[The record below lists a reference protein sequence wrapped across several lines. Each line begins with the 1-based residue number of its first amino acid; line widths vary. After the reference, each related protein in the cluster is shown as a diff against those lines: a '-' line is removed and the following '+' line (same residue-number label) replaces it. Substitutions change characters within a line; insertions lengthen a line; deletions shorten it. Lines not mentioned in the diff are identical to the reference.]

1 MAGRP
6 NLRKTPSHRSEG
18 VFQLLVPATAVA
30 TAAPGEALVRSVR
43 SKVSAG
49 TFLLALGLIIAGCG
63 GGGTGSKELV
73 VGDIGWDENIAVA
86 NLTKVLLEEEIGY
99 ENVELRTLDVASL
112 YRGVGDGELDA
123 FQDVWLP
130 AHADYVAGIEE
141 NAELLDSWF
150 EGTTRFG
157 LGAPSYMN
165 ITSIDQINGT
175 GAEHIFGIEPG
186 AVSMSK
192 IPEEVAPTYGLEQKL
207 VEASTPGMLDEVENR
222 YDSGDDFV
230 FIAWSPHW
238 MNQRYDFDYL
248 DDPLDAFED
257 VDDAALLTT
266 VVNDDLPEYDPVAYA
281 FLDALTLDEEQLND
295 LENTIN
301 EIGDPL
307 EGARRWA
314 DENPDIVEPWL
325 EDAQDAQT

>member
-1 MAGRP
+1 M
-6 NLRKTPSHRSEG
+6 
-18 VFQLLVPATAVA
+18 PATTVA
-30 TAAPGEALVRSVR
+30 TAAPVEESVGSAW
-43 SKVSAG
+43 SKLSAG
-49 TFLLALGLIIAGCG
+49 TLLLVLGLIVAGCG
-63 GGGTGSKELV
+63 GGSAGSKELV

-112 YRGVGDGELDA
+112 YRGVGNGELDA

-130 AHADYVAGIEE
+130 AHEDYVAGVEE
-141 NAELLDSWF
+141 DVEVLDSWF
-150 EGTTRFG
+150 EGATRFG
-157 LGAPSYMN
+157 IGVPSYMN

-192 IPEEVAPTYGLEQKL
+192 IPEEVVPTYGLEQKL
-207 VEASTPGMLDEVENR
+207 VEASTPAMLDEVGNR
-222 YDSGDDFV
+222 YDNGDDFV

-248 DDPLDAFED
+248 EDPLDAFED

-266 VVNDDLPEYDPVAYA
+266 VVNDDLPDYDPVAYA
-281 FLDALTLDEEQLND
+281 FLDALTLDEEQVND

-314 DENPDIVEPWL
+314 NENPDIVEPWL
-325 EDAQDAQT
+325 EDAQTAQT